1 MEIHYIQPHMK
12 SPYDSIEIK
21 GSEAFISIWRDL
33 PPEPDPAKIEC
44 VGYQWLLTGRG
55 QKLGLGAAEIFKK
68 FPDLKRITLNFVEVS
83 FKTDGVDDRGKLKKS
98 SKIHPYFS
106 VSSERS
112 KILSYKPHQNIL
124 KKNLAKNNNACV
136 HIGRQMVNDRKLKL

>member
-1 MEIHYIQPHMK
+1 MGRFLLLTSLLLITIGLPGQASIGRDATLTPEKIEKMMEIHYIQPHMK

-21 GSEAFISIWRDL
+21 DSEAFISIWRDL

-83 FKTDGVDDRGKLKKS
+83 F
-98 SKIHPYFS
+98 
-106 VSSERS
+106 
-112 KILSYKPHQNIL
+112 
-124 KKNLAKNNNACV
+124 
-136 HIGRQMVNDRKLKL
+136 